1 MISSLWN
8 DRVRSEVVYSNM
20 CCRENRTVRDRG
32 TQLMNDWTVY
42 HPACPT
48 ACQQEELKKEKI
60 HEILSVQD
68 LNYHLYQ
75 SVLWEGSLTQHMRV
89 ICSVGERRTN
99 WHSPVPPEC
108 QWKGDRR
115 TVYYPIQWYT
125 NMNISSWQRF
135 TIVMHIYTVWGKVW
149 SKELWISIW
158 SLEIEKKRAIQI
170 VLQFYYGSEGTKRV
184 FTSNLIEMDNVDT
197 MFSSCF
203 LWDIYTSC
211 HKRNDDDGFLFLSF
225 LVRLSLYQEAVD
237 PKMLNVITLMNVLL
251 LVYVY

>member
-75 SVLWEGSLTQHMRV
+75 SVLWEGSLTHHMRV

-115 TVYYPIQWYT
+115 TVYYLIQWYT

-135 TIVMHIYTVWGKVW
+135 TIVMYIYTVWGKVW

-170 VLQFYYGSEGTKRV
+170 VLQFYYGSEGPKECSLQIWLKWIMLIQCLAPVLCEIFTLHVTKGMMMMV
-184 FTSNLIEMDNVDT
+184 FCSYR
-197 MFSSCF
+197 F
-203 LWDIYTSC
+203 LWDSHYIRKQLTQRC
-211 HKRNDDDGFLFLSF
+211 
-225 LVRLSLYQEAVD
+225 
-237 PKMLNVITLMNVLL
+237 
-251 LVYVY
+251 